1 MVEPSPVPATTRV
14 SPPVASAVLIALSA
28 AAIGLYGLHFFAS
41 ADWPMSWGFVYFG
54 LTTLGAAAYVASTL
68 LGVGLLHWLARND
81 TRSDHV
87 ALSPGV
93 ALALV
98 AAAGAGFALAGWLWP
113 TKALTLDSAQFIM
126 RVRDGVF
133 DNTRWYLTILLF
145 HGVEATATAW
155 VPKGIPI
162 PLLNATFTGAA
173 YAAMALAAL
182 RLSRWRFDRIV
193 IVAFAFLAFGN
204 AQLGLWYKD
213 VYPVLQFF
221 MAAFLWTSLRAV
233 DGDGSPAWPLSL
245 AAIGPFFHPGLILLA
260 PPAGLLA
267 IDGLRRPFTRRGTIL
282 GATMAILC
290 AGLATIPGWGVPFA
304 FGAWLDMLAATSL
317 HREGLSSE
325 SSLLPLDYL
334 LGARHLR
341 DLWNGFVLL
350 DGPGVLSCLLAGPI
364 LLVYRLGSGWDVR
377 PWILG
382 LLAGGS
388 LAYSAVMDPLYGPYL
403 DWDLFSFTT
412 VATSLFGAYAL
423 VVVGRE
429 RTQLKSVTAALLIGA
444 STLHLGARLNK
455 TQLEKE
461 RLMEQSPIHAVMH
474 APRDPGKPPP
484 GNKGLRFLGDGLRR
498 THQREGRTPPSERE

>member
-14 SPPVASAVLIALSA
+14 SPRMASVVLSALSA
-28 AAIGLYGLHFFAS
+28 AAIGLFWLHFAAS

-54 LTTLGAAAYVASTL
+54 LTTTVASSYLALTL
-68 LGVGLLHWLARND
+68 IGFGLLLWLARND
-81 TRSDHV
+81 VRSDR
-87 ALSPGV
+87 ARLSWAMAVP
-93 ALALV
+93 LV
-98 AAAGAGFALAGWLWP
+98 VVAGAAFALAGWLWP

-155 VPKGIPI
+155 VPKGIPV
-162 PLLNATFTGAA
+162 PLLNATFTGGA
-173 YAAMALAAL
+173 YAAMGLAAL
-182 RLSRWRFDRIV
+182 RLSPWRFDRVV
-193 IVAFAFLAFGN
+193 IVALAFLAFGN
-204 AQLGLWYKD
+204 VQLGLWYKD

-245 AAIGPFFHPGLILLA
+245 AAIGPFFHPGLILLL

-267 IDGLRRPFTRRGTIL
+267 VDGLLRPPTRRGTII
-282 GATMAILC
+282 GAAIAILC
-290 AGLATIPGWGVPFA
+290 AGLATLPGWGFPFA

-325 SSLLPLDYL
+325 SSLLPFDYL
-334 LGARHLR
+334 VGVRHLR
-341 DLWNGFVLL
+341 SLWNGFVLL
-350 DGPGVLSCLLAGPI
+350 DGPGILSCLVAGPV
-364 LLVYRLGSGWDVR
+364 LLLHRLGPAWDVR

-412 VATSLFGAYAL
+412 VATSLFGAYAF

-429 RTQLKSVTAALLIGA
+429 STQLKSVAAALLIGVSA
-444 STLHLGARLNK
+444 LHLGARLNK

-474 APRDPGKPPP
+474 APREPGKPPP

-498 THQREGRTPPSERE
+498 THQREGRSQPPVQE